1 MENKDTLIL
10 EIQKIIDLMASNQ
23 KEQAN
28 QKLVEVS
35 HVLDDIMDA
44 TENDEELVEFHKYQI
59 LLNQGKQKLEKE
71 MDIILLI
78 KDLR

>member
-59 LLNQGKQKLEKE
+59 LLNHLNVKING
-71 MDIILLI
+71 
-78 KDLR
+78 

>member
-1 MENKDTLIL
+1 MIMKNKDLLIL

-23 KEQAN
+23 KDQAN

-59 LLNQGKQKLEKE
+59 LLNHLNVKING
-71 MDIILLI
+71 
-78 KDLR
+78 

>member
-1 MENKDTLIL
+1 MIMKNKDLLIL

-44 TENDEELVEFHKYQI
+44 TEIDEELVEFHKYQI
-59 LLNQGKQKLEKE
+59 LLNHLNVK
-71 MDIILLI
+71 INA
-78 KDLR
+78 